1 MPDFEFDGNDLARL
15 AALAYSPAL
24 TTRSQLAGSHRVRRA
39 GAGIDFLDYR
49 NYVPGDDIR
58 RIDWTVFARL
68 RQPFIRVLE
77 HEETLF
83 ISLLVDVSRSM
94 AAGSPRSKAALAC
107 QLACGLAA
115 IAMSAGDH
123 VTAATFSDTLAPP
136 LRNLRGRNML
146 PRLISTLRLAPTS
159 GTADLAAI
167 ARSFCREVRH
177 RGLVV
182 ILSDCLGAGDA
193 ESAITTLTSARFKV
207 LVVQILDPID
217 RGEGLTGS
225 IRLRD
230 SETGRVLDMNASDE
244 RIREYRRRLD
254 AYCENLQSA
263 CVRRGQRYLLADTRD
278 AWLTLLASGLRQQGL
293 LQ

>member
-1 MPDFEFDGNDLARL
+1 MPEFEFDGNDLARL
-15 AALAYSPAL
+15 ASLAYSPAL
-24 TTRSQLAGSHRVRRA
+24 VTRSQLAGTHRVRRA

-77 HEETLF
+77 HEDTLF
-83 ISLLVDVSRSM
+83 VSLLVDLSGSM
-94 AAGSPRSKAALAC
+94 SAGSPRSKAALAC

-123 VTAATFSDTLAPP
+123 VTGASFANDLSPL
-136 LRNLRGRNML
+136 LRNLHGRNML
-146 PRLISTLRLAPTS
+146 PRLITALKAAPTS
-159 GTADLAAI
+159 GTADIHAI

-182 ILSDCLGAGDA
+182 ILSDFLGAGDA
-193 ESAITTLTSARFKV
+193 ESAISALTSARFKV
-207 LVVQILDPID
+207 LLVQILDPVD
-217 RGEGLTGS
+217 RGEGLAGS

-230 SETGRVLDMNASDE
+230 SETGRVLDMHATDE
-244 RIREYRRRLD
+244 RLREYRQRLD
-254 AYCENLQSA
+254 LYCENLKSI
-263 CVRRGQRYLLADTRD
+263 CIHRGQRYLLADTRD
-278 AWLTLLASGLRQQGL
+278 SWIDLLASGLRQQGL